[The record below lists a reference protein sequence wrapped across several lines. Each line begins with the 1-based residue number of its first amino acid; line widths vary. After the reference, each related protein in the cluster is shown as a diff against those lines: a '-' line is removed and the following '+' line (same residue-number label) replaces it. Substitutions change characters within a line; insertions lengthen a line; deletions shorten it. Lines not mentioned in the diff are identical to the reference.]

1 MAWRAPRVQLVP
13 RQATFARSMMR
24 RQQHHPR
31 TPPGSP
37 PMRPSVGEDLAQG
50 GGEGVRLAHAA
61 VFAAE
66 ESVVAAREGD
76 GCRREPFGH
85 GSARAADH
93 RLARLRSAADD
104 DAWMTCERKATSP
117 ATRSRTSSAAYSSR
131 TGAGGVARR

>member
-66 ESVVAAREGD
+66 ESVVAAGESD
-76 GCRREPFGH
+76 GLRSEQFGYRYGRPAGHGAVTAVSLAGALVRDAREPGCL
-85 GSARAADH
+85 D
-93 RLARLRSAADD
+93 
-104 DAWMTCERKATSP
+104 
-117 ATRSRTSSAAYSSR
+117 
-131 TGAGGVARR
+131 